1 MLLWHLDSNRV
12 AMLASSQS
20 KSNHLPIR
28 SSSRGR
34 IPRFWALQ
42 STLNSVKSASTRAKK
57 IALSKRNAC
66 LVAPSVLSEAVVTA
80 ARRYYDSRFADGRNT
95 EERHFGF
102 DLWHIEGSFTA
113 FRTPA
118 APVK

>member
-66 LVAPSVLSEAVVTA
+66 LVAPSVLSEAVATA